1 MIIITIYI
9 LTSQN
14 YAGKKLLPATDYS
27 KYFLKSL
34 FIQNEEY
41 HKFIGMFY
49 WVVSDY
55 LSNIDLIAV
64 DNSSVILKLV
74 VIAGNK
80 GRDALDKQIKK
91 SEYNKKGFKH
101 SILSRSDFDSLKSK
115 SALFVL
121 YDPENIEGKL
131 R

>member
-1 MIIITIYI
+1 MKEFM
-9 LTSQN
+9 N
-14 YAGKKLLPATDYS
+14 NRRD
-27 KYFLKSL
+27 FLRK
-34 FIQNEEY
+34 
-41 HKFIGMFY
+41 
-49 WVVSDY
+49 VVGFSMGV
-55 LSNIDLIAV
+55 SSVGIVELIAV